1 MKRFAETVIKPYIE
15 ENGYRRL
22 CEIGAQFGENT
33 DQLLELGSVH
43 VSVIDPCLD
52 TDLCAKC
59 EGDDRLTIHKGL
71 SLEVLPA
78 LTGPFDC
85 ILVDGDHNWYTVY
98 HELEVIETRELLR
111 PGGTILLHDV
121 SWPYG
126 RRDMYFQPDT
136 IPRKFRQPFAQKGI
150 VKGMSGLSDTGGV
163 NGHLCNALAEG
174 GPRNGVLT
182 AIEDF
187 VEIHASDYLF
197 FRLDVQYGLG
207 FLYKRTGGA
216 DDERF
221 LRFQNDMLRRIRVGR
236 AKDWAS
242 NRFPRLYAA
251 VKGVR
256 DAVRG
261 QREPASPSGDQ
272 GDGGNSDS

>member
-1 MKRFAETVIKPYIE
+1 MKRFAETVIKPYLE

-43 VSVIDPCLD
+43 VTVIDPCLD
-52 TDLCAKC
+52 ADLCAKC
-59 EGDDRLTIHKGL
+59 EGRDRITVHKGL
-71 SLEVLPA
+71 SLEVLPT
-78 LTGPFDC
+78 LTEAFDC

-98 HELEVIETRELLR
+98 HELETIDAQGLLR

-136 IPRKFRQPFAQKGI
+136 IPREFRQPFTQRGIIKGI
-150 VKGMSGLSDTGGV
+150 SELSDTDGV
-163 NGHLCNALAEG
+163 NGHLCNALTEG

-187 VEIHASDYLF
+187 VEIHPSEYLF

-207 FLYKRTGGA
+207 FLYKRAETGQ
-216 DDERF
+216 DKRF
-221 LRFQNDMLRRIRVGR
+221 TDYRRRTLRRIRLGSV
-236 AKDWAS
+236 KQWTND
-242 NRFPRLYAA
+242 RFPQLYAA
-251 VKGVR
+251 LKKVR
-256 DAVRG
+256 DLARS
-261 QREPASPSGDQ
+261 RD
-272 GDGGNSDS
+272 

>member
-1 MKRFAETVIKPYIE
+1 MKRFAETVIKPFLAQ
-15 ENGYRRL
+15 NGYCRL

-43 VSVIDPCLD
+43 VTVIDPCLD

-59 EGDDRLTIHKGL
+59 ERDDRLTMHRGL
-71 SLEVLPA
+71 SLEVLPT

-98 HELEVIETRELLR
+98 HELETINAQGLLR

-136 IPRKFRQPFAQKGI
+136 IPEEFQQPFARKGI
-150 VKGMSGLSDTGGV
+150 VGEKSELSDTDGV
-163 NGHLCNALAEG
+163 NGHLCNALTEG

-182 AIEDF
+182 AVEDF

-207 FLYKRTGGA
+207 FLYKRMGGA
-216 DDERF
+216 EDQRF
-221 LRFQNDMLRRIRVGR
+221 LRFQNDTLRRIRVGR
-236 AKDWAS
+236 AKDWARD
-242 NRFPRLYAA
+242 RFPQLYSA

-261 QREPASPSGDQ
+261 QREPAGPSGDQ
-272 GDGGNSDS
+272 RGGGSGDS